1 MVRFAAVVAEFGD
14 SGIRG
19 TGSRVPT
26 SHRKTPA
33 RHRSRSAAPAFGGW
47 PRPDRAAAELT
58 RRRFLGALAAAT
70 VAGVGAARLV
80 VDPQPRTFAQTPSAN
95 VVTSGPTAP
104 AALLAPPPPDA
115 RIPLPGGGALMKIP
129 GQGDLLALTVDDGV
143 NSEVVRAYTQ
153 FAKDTGIRLT
163 FFVNGIYKSWT
174 ENLDLLRP
182 LVDSGQIQLGNHTWS
197 HPDMTTLPKDQIAQQ
212 LTRNDQFLKKT
223 YGIGAKPYWR
233 PPYAKHNATVD
244 AVAAD
249 LGYTVPVLWSGSL
262 SDSTLITEDYIVK
275 MADQYF
281 TPQSI
286 VIGHLNHLPVTH
298 VYPQLVDI
306 IRDRDL
312 RTVTLN
318 DVFVKTP

>member
-1 MVRFAAVVAEFGD
+1 MATDFDYSRNPRV
-14 SGIRG
+14 
-19 TGSRVPT
+19 GSRVPA
-26 SHRKTPA
+26 SHRKRA
-33 RHRSRSAAPAFGGW
+33 VKNRAGSAGTEFN
-47 PRPDRAAAELT
+47 

-70 VAGVGAARLV
+70 VAGVGAARLI
-80 VDPQPRTFAQTPSAN
+80 VDPQPRTFAQTPPPD

-104 AALLAPPPPDA
+104 AALLPPPPPSA

-129 GQGDLLALTVDDGV
+129 GDGDLFALTVDDGV

-153 FAKDTGIRLT
+153 FAKDTGVRLT
-163 FFVNGIYKSWT
+163 YFVNGVYDSWT
-174 ENLDLLRP
+174 DNLEMLRP

-197 HPDMTTLPKDQIAQQ
+197 HPDLTTLSEQKVAEQ
-212 LTRNDQFLKKT
+212 LTRNDEFLKKT
-223 YGIGAKPYWR
+223 YGVGAKPYWR
-233 PPYAKHNATVD
+233 PPYAKRNASVD

-262 SDSTLITEDYIVK
+262 SDSTLITEDYIVQ

-298 VYPQLVDI
+298 VYPELVDI
-306 IRDRDL
+306 IRSRNL
-312 RTVTLN
+312 RSATLN
-318 DVFVKTP
+318 DIFLKTP